1 MSAIR
6 TLRGAEGLRRA
17 SFTKTYTDTAGN
29 GAIGAV
35 TLFTV
40 TGEVLIAYLMAFCT
54 TDLTGATATITLG
67 VTGKVTVAQTPLFIA
82 ATIATDI
89 DANEFWVDTTPDAA
103 GIAIPAALK
112 DIVITDNILNDV
124 ATAGVTGGVIRY
136 DCYWLPLSSDGLV
149 A

>member
-1 MSAIR
+1 MPAIQL
-6 TLRGAEGLRRA
+6 TKGAGSLRRT
-17 SFTKTYTDTAGN
+17 SFTKTYANTAGN

-40 TGEVLIAYLMAFCT
+40 TGEVLIAYLTAFCT
-54 TDLTGATATITLG
+54 TSLTGATATITLG
-67 VTGKVTVAQTPLFIA
+67 VTGKATVAQTPLFIA
-82 ATIATDI
+82 ATTATGI
-89 DANEFWVDTTPDAA
+89 TSGLFWVDTAPDAN
-103 GIAIPAALK
+103 GIAVPAALK

-124 ATAGVTGGVIRY
+124 AVADLTGGVIRY